1 MPVTHRVLEDG
12 RLVLTEVTGTVDD
25 DQLQELMRRIASD
38 ETIHP
43 DSHSFVD
50 LSAMDGCTVSAQAL
64 HGAAASGGPCA
75 TRRTAFFAPSD
86 LGYGMARMYAAV
98 ADQQPGDV
106 GAFRERGQA
115 LSWLGREETE
125 NGDAAA

>member
-1 MPVTHRVLEDG
+1 M
-12 RLVLTEVTGTVDD
+12 LTEVTGTVDD
-25 DQLQELMRRIASD
+25 DQLQDLMRRISSD

-50 LSAMDGCTVSAQAL
+50 LSAMDGCTVTAHAL
-64 HGAAASGGPCA
+64 QGAASSSGPCA
-75 TRRTAFFAPSD
+75 KRRTAFFAPSD

-106 GAFRERGQA
+106 GAFRERSQA
-115 LSWLGREETE
+115 LSWLGREEPE
-125 NGDAAA
+125 GGDAAA